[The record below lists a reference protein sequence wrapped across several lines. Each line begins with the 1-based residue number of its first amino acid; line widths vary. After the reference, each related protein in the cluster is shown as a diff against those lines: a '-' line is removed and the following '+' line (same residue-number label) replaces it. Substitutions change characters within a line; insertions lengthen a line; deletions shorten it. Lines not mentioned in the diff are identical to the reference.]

1 MHFVLAIAGIA
12 AVVGI
17 WLWRAHTA
25 ARAAGELMESADDIR
40 AALRRFGYRRKA
52 NVNPLDGIDD
62 SRLAAAGILAAFAN
76 MDGGLGRAEIAAI
89 ARECGAAFHC
99 DATEAEQIGAYGRW
113 LIQQSA
119 NMDEA
124 VRRLARNL
132 EGKLTEA
139 EKDQLMEMVERVASI
154 EGGNLTDGQRYTL
167 GQLARQLN

>member
-1 MHFVLAIAGIA
+1 MHIILALAGVA
-12 AVVGI
+12 AVVGV

-25 ARAAGELMESADDIR
+25 ARAAGELMDTADDVR

-62 SRLAAAGILAAFAN
+62 SRLAATGILAAFAN
-76 MDGGLGRAEIAAI
+76 MDGGVGREEIAAI
-89 ARECGAAFHC
+89 ARECAAAFHC
-99 DATEAEQIGAYGRW
+99 DAAEAEQIGAYGRW
-113 LIQQSA
+113 LIQQSG

-139 EKDQLMEMVERVASI
+139 EKDQLMEMITRVASI
-154 EGGNLTDGQRYTL
+154 DGGELSDSQRYTL